1 MVKRTAL
8 IGAGIGFL
16 AGMAIGV
23 FIVVI
28 IGFAN
33 GGQLVLPPVL
43 LSATGSEAGAL
54 LAQMLVSGAFGAIPM
69 AGVAFYRIDSWGLL
83 KQAIVH
89 FATYTV
95 AFVIIGLGV
104 GWIEPIPFD
113 IAVVVGVF
121 AICHAI
127 IWFIMYSRYRAE
139 AKELS
144 MLLQKA
150 KQSV

>member
-43 LSATGSEAGAL
+43 
-54 LAQMLVSGAFGAIPM
+54 Q
-69 AGVAFYRIDSWGLL
+69 
-83 KQAIVH
+83 
-89 FATYTV
+89 
-95 AFVIIGLGV
+95 
-104 GWIEPIPFD
+104 
-113 IAVVVGVF
+113 VVV
-121 AICHAI
+121 
-127 IWFIMYSRYRAE
+127 
-139 AKELS
+139 
-144 MLLQKA
+144 Q
-150 KQSV
+150 

>member
-1 MVKRTAL
+1 M
-8 IGAGIGFL
+8 
-16 AGMAIGV
+16 
-23 FIVVI
+23 
-28 IGFAN
+28 
-33 GGQLVLPPVL
+33 PPVL